1 MSYVSSLIASKNNP
15 TKKGSVKMWQERAK
29 ALFFM
34 EKKSIKE
41 ISRLLL
47 KSEKTI
53 QNYLKKLPEYK
64 QEKEKE
70 KRKKAN
76 RQNRKAYQKQWDRQN
91 RVDRYTNISGES
103 LKREH
108 DVAAIILSREK
119 YA

>member
-1 MSYVSSLIASKNNP
+1 MSYVSSITASKNNP
-15 TKKGSVKMWQERAK
+15 TKKGSDKMWQERAK

-41 ISRLLL
+41 ISKMIF

-53 QNYLKKLPEYK
+53 QNYFKKLPEYK
-64 QEKEKE
+64 QEKEK
-70 KRKKAN
+70 RKKEN
-76 RQNRKAYQKQWDRQN
+76 RQKRKAYQKQWDRQN
-91 RVDRYTNISGES
+91 KVERYTNINGES

-108 DVAAIILSREK
+108 DLAAIILSREK

>member
-41 ISRLLL
+41 ISKLLL

-53 QNYLKKLPEYK
+53 QNYFKKLPEYK
-64 QEKEKE
+64 QEKE

-108 DVAAIILSREK
+108 DIAAIILSREK